1 MICKNCGAALPS
13 GETVCKK
20 CGANTES
27 REKEAVKCNDCGKF
41 FNKEF
46 GMCPFCG
53 AEPANEEAET
63 AGEKAIPV
71 ATEADPPVAEEA
83 GEGSVAL
90 CPQSDSAGN
99 DELVSNKPQSAYNTA
114 YGSFQSAK
122 PARPKKTGM
131 LLAVG
136 AIVAVFIAVLFLF
149 NGSLNK
155 EKGVPTQQFE
165 ADIAELSYVKT
176 GIFKH
181 YTGGEYVLNEITVD
195 KRQTNVEEKNDIIY
209 CRVAISNEWYDVN
222 LYVKLTYN
230 LYNGDN
236 WVLDEDEYISE
247 ECTSRPLQCV
257 SMSELP
263 EKLSFDVLNPLR
275 EYGGE
280 HTIIRKN
287 IQYIGDD
294 NLLFCVV
301 DPYTYKQTSYYKIV
315 SYDGIFGADIYV
327 DYYFHPQ
334 KGWEPITRDYFV
346 ENYKIQSAY
355 LLKPD
360 LIFGSFE
367 KSGYVYEFLRFYNYN
382 ATGNKVDYTY
392 TDKSGQS
399 HSGTGTFDIYSMTVS
414 NEEYTFY
421 YSIAGEYW
429 RLGKESGV
437 FRKQE

>member
-1 MICKNCGAALPS
+1 MICKNCGAELPN
-13 GETVCKK
+13 GKIVCEQ
-20 CGANTES
+20 CGAEAEN
-27 REKEAVKCNDCGKF
+27 REKEAVKCNGCGKF

-53 AEPANEEAET
+53 VEPTNEEVET
-63 AGEKAIPV
+63 ADEKAVPA
-71 ATEADPPVAEEA
+71 ATEAELPAVKGP
-83 GEGSVAL
+83 GEGGVAL
-90 CPQSDSAGN
+90 CPQSASEGK
-99 DELVSNKPQSAYNTA
+99 DELVSNKLQSTYNTA
-114 YGSFQSAK
+114 YGSFPSTK
-122 PARPKKTGM
+122 TARPKKTGI

-136 AIVAVFIAVLFLF
+136 AMVAVFVAVLLLF
-149 NGSLNK
+149 NGSLNT
-155 EKGVPTQQFE
+155 EKGVPTKQFE

-176 GIFKH
+176 GIFKY
-181 YTGGEYVLNEITVD
+181 YTGGEYMLNEITVD

-209 CRVAISNEWYDVN
+209 CRVDISNEWYDVN

-257 SMSELP
+257 SMSEFP
-263 EKLSFDVLNPLR
+263 EKLSFDIPNPQDKYDCQHGIGK
-275 EYGGE
+275 E
-280 HTIIRKN
+280 N
-287 IQYIGDD
+287 IHYISDD
-294 NLLFCVV
+294 NLMPCEVES
-301 DPYTYKQTSYYKIV
+301 YTYKQTSYYKIV
-315 SYDGIFGADIYV
+315 SFEEVFGADIYV

-346 ENYKIQSAY
+346 ENYKIQNAY

-360 LIFGSFE
+360 LIFGNYE
-367 KSGYVYEFLRFYNYN
+367 RAGYEYQFLRFYNYN

-399 HSGTGTFDIYSMTVS
+399 HSGTGTFNIYSMTVS
-414 NEEYTFY
+414 SEEYTFH
-421 YSIAGEYW
+421 YSITGEWW
-429 RLGKESGV
+429 RLGEEYGV